1 MFYYGYQILS
11 RFQRDYL
18 ETYPPSLIKRRESV
32 SKRGDFASLKSL
44 PSPQKKRNT
53 KGELKTGEASK
64 YVYRSV

>member
-18 ETYPPSLIKRRESV
+18 ETYPSSLIKKGESV
-32 SKRGDFASLKSL
+32 DKKRDFASFKSL
-44 PSPQKKRNT
+44 PSPQKKRKT